1 MELSIFQ
8 DHFLLRLENLFFVI
22 AAVVSAILLLIP
34 MITQGGIKEIDAREA
49 VRLIN
54 YKDALILDVRDDSEY
69 LAGHIPHA
77 KHVPSQKMAER
88 WIELEKYKDKPI
100 VVIYPGGVRSN
111 NPSLV
116 LKKNGFTQIVNLMGG
131 IDAWKR
137 AGLPMVKR

>member
-34 MITQGGIKEIDAREA
+34 IFTQGGIKEIDTREA

-54 YKDALILDVRDDSEY
+54 YKDALVLDVRDDSEY
-69 LAGHIPHA
+69 MAGHIPNA
-77 KHVPSQKMAER
+77 KHVPSQKIADR
-88 WIELEKYKDKPI
+88 WVELEKYKDQPI

>member
-34 MITQGGIKEIDAREA
+34 MFTQGGIKEIDAREA

-54 YKDALILDVRDDSEY
+54 YKDALVLDVRDDSEY
-69 LAGHIPHA
+69 VAGHIPNA
-77 KHVPSQKMAER
+77 KHVPSQKMADR
-88 WIELEKYKDKPI
+88 WVELEKYKDKPI

-116 LKKNGFTQIVNLMGG
+116 IKKNGFTQIVNLMGG

>member
-34 MITQGGIKEIDAREA
+34 MFTQGGIKEIDTREA

-54 YKDALILDVRDDSEY
+54 YKDALVLDVRDDSEY
-69 LAGHIPHA
+69 LAGHIPNA
-77 KHVPSQKMAER
+77 KHVPSQKIADR
-88 WIELEKYKDKPI
+88 WVELEKFKDKPI

>member
-69 LAGHIPHA
+69 LAGHIPNA

>member
-1 MELSIFQ
+1 
-8 DHFLLRLENLFFVI
+8 
-22 AAVVSAILLLIP
+22 

-54 YKDALILDVRDDSEY
+54 YKDALVLDVRDDSEY
-69 LAGHIPHA
+69 LAGHIPNA
-77 KHVPSQKMAER
+77 KHVPSQKIAER
-88 WIELEKYKDKPI
+88 WVELEKFKDKPI

-131 IDAWKR
+131 IDAWKH

>member
-34 MITQGGIKEIDAREA
+34 MFTQGGIKEIDTREA

-54 YKDALILDVRDDSEY
+54 YKDALVLDVRDDSEY
-69 LAGHIPHA
+69 LAGHIPNA
-77 KHVPSQKMAER
+77 KHLPSQKITDR
-88 WIELEKYKDKPI
+88 WVELEKFKDKPI

>member
-69 LAGHIPHA
+69 LAGHIPNA
-77 KHVPSQKMAER
+77 KHVPSQKMPER
-88 WIELEKYKDKPI
+88 WVELEKYKDRPI